1 MPTYSIGD
9 GAAAAG
15 SGIGKLFSAFMG
27 AKYERD
33 KAQADAALLGAQT
46 YYNNMRGNKYGAEA
60 EGQQLT
66 NTARTSPLPA
76 DMSPDDRRAATLWQ
90 MGMSGNVD
98 QVLSGAQRAQ
108 QMRYTDAAAL
118 HPALAPTLGMA
129 IAAGSGKGWNSAVGD
144 TGVSV
149 NQFTGRQDTAH
160 SGLYGLH
167 GSVEGSQAAKNVQEA
182 FRAAEQGKMYGQHG
196 NLYGL
201 QAQGQILDNQ
211 GAAMGLSAAGLGQ
224 PDPRTIPHPT
234 QTRAGGDVAAMT
246 KARAA
251 VVTKAIADGYTPEQ
265 IAEQVALF
273 DNFAMT
279 GGVPAA
285 AALPQPAA
293 APTAAPAQGG
303 AGKMATMDQVRQ
315 IAAAKGLKQT
325 QVIDGLKKAGYT
337 IR

>member
-46 YYNNMRGNKYGAEA
+46 YYNNMRGNNYGAEA

-108 QMRYTDAAAL
+108 QMRYTDTAAL

-129 IAAGSGKGWNSAVGD
+129 IAAGSGKGWNSGSPPFSTANTTVTNWPGR
-144 TGVSV
+144 SV
-149 NQFTGRQDTAH
+149 T
-160 SGLYGLH
+160 
-167 GSVEGSQAAKNVQEA
+167 
-182 FRAAEQGKMYGQHG
+182 
-196 NLYGL
+196 
-201 QAQGQILDNQ
+201 
-211 GAAMGLSAAGLGQ
+211 
-224 PDPRTIPHPT
+224 
-234 QTRAGGDVAAMT
+234 
-246 KARAA
+246 
-251 VVTKAIADGYTPEQ
+251 
-265 IAEQVALF
+265 
-273 DNFAMT
+273 
-279 GGVPAA
+279 
-285 AALPQPAA
+285 
-293 APTAAPAQGG
+293 PTA
-303 AGKMATMDQVRQ
+303 TTSVCWS
-315 IAAAKGLKQT
+315 
-325 QVIDGLKKAGYT
+325 
-337 IR
+337 

>member
-108 QMRYTDAAAL
+108 QMRYTDTAAL
-118 HPALAPTLGMA
+118 HPALAPTLGAA
-129 IAAGSGKGWNSAVGD
+129 IAAGAGKPMYSAVGD

-149 NQFTGRQDTAH
+149 NQFTGKQDTAH

-182 FRAAEQGKMYGQHG
+182 GRAAAQGRMYQQHG
-196 NLYGL
+196 NLYSL
-201 QAQGQILDNQ
+201 QGQGQILENQ
-211 GAAMGLSAAGLGQ
+211 GVAMGLSAAGQGR

-234 QTRAGGDVAAMT
+234 QARGGGDAAAIA

-251 VVTKAIADGYTPEQ
+251 VVTEGVKFGKTEAEIAND
-265 IAEQVALF
+265 IAVFDAL
-273 DNFAMT
+273 M
-279 GGVPAA
+279 GGGAPVA

-293 APTAAPAQGG
+293 APATVPAQGG
-303 AGKMATMDQVRQ
+303 AGKAATMEQVKQ

-325 QVIDGLKKAGYT
+325 QVIEGLKKAGYT